1 MNYSNVFIYMLIF
14 VILLQVFISL
24 YRKRIVNFLFFNK
37 NIEGMKENMIGLD
50 DNEEYKKIKNNKDFL
65 SIGNIQSMQSKYA
78 NLPLKEYC
86 IKTSYNSATTGKS
99 VNKNMVKFVLSRG
112 CRLLDFEVF
121 YTKKNNT
128 YMPVVA
134 ESTDPEFK
142 LFDTD
147 NSISLE
153 SVFSTVISNA
163 FSNTSP
169 NKKDP
174 LFIHLRIKTKDT
186 NCYAE
191 VAKLMDSI
199 LKPKLFEGEVT
210 KETKLSELL
219 GKIVIVV
226 DKTIHRDYKEYAK
239 CKSSDTSCYDLS
251 NYANVESGSQIINAL
266 GLMQLENQAFNPP
279 LIKDD
284 NTSTTVQACKIVL
297 PIEKSKNNADMKKM
311 ILNHGIQMVGY
322 KYNVVDENLMDCET
336 FFNDNKGGIVPLA
349 AAIPYFERM
358 QKELNK
364 KK

>member
-1 MNYSNVFIYMLIF
+1 MNYFNMFIYTLIF
-14 VILLQVFISL
+14 FILLHVFFQL
-24 YRKRIVNFLFFNK
+24 YRTRIVNFLYFKDNK
-37 NIEGMKENMIGLD
+37 EGMIGLD
-50 DNEEYKKIKNNKDFL
+50 DSDEYNKLKNNKNFL
-65 SIGNIQSMQSKYA
+65 NIGNTQSIQSKYA

-99 VNKNMVKFVLSRG
+99 VNKNMVKFILSRG
-112 CRLLDFEVF
+112 CRCLDFEVF
-121 YTKKNNT
+121 YTKKLNN

-134 ESTDPEFK
+134 ESSDPDFK

-153 SVFSTVISNA
+153 SVFSTIVTNA

-191 VAKLMDSI
+191 VAKLIDSI
-199 LKPKLFEGEVT
+199 LKPKLFEGQVT
-210 KETKLSELL
+210 RETKLSDLM
-219 GKIVIVV
+219 GSVIIVI

-239 CKSSDTSCYDLS
+239 CNASDVNCYDLS
-251 NYANVESGSQIINAL
+251 NYIHAESGSQVINL
-266 GLMQLENQAFNPP
+266 LDLTKVESQAFNPP

-284 NTSTTVQACKIVL
+284 NVSTTVVTSKLVL
-297 PIEKSKNNADMKKM
+297 PQENVKNNPVMKNM

-322 KYNVVDENLMDCET
+322 KYSIADENLVDCET
-336 FFNDNKGGIVPLA
+336 FFNDNKGGIVPLG
-349 AAIPYFERM
+349 AAIPYFDRI

>member
-1 MNYSNVFIYMLIF
+1 MNYFNMFIYILIF
-14 VILLQVFISL
+14 VILLHVFFQL
-24 YRKRIVNFLFFNK
+24 YRNRIVQFLYFKDNK
-37 NIEGMKENMIGLD
+37 EGMVGLD
-50 DNEEYKKIKNNKDFL
+50 DNDEYNKLKNNKNFL
-65 SIGNIQSMQSKYA
+65 NIGNTQSIQSKYA

-99 VNKNMVKFVLSRG
+99 VNKNMVKFILSRG
-112 CRLLDFEVF
+112 CRCLDFEVF
-121 YTKKNNT
+121 YTKKLNN

-134 ESTDPEFK
+134 ESSDPDFK

-153 SVFSTVISNA
+153 SVFSTIMTNA

-191 VAKLMDSI
+191 VAKLIDSI
-199 LKPKLFEGEVT
+199 LKPKLYEGQVT
-210 KETKLSELL
+210 RETKLAELM
-219 GKIVIVV
+219 GSIVIII
-226 DKTIHRDYKEYAK
+226 DKTIHRDYKEHAK
-239 CKSSDTSCYDLS
+239 CNASDVNCYDLS
-251 NYANVESGSQIINAL
+251 NYIHVESGSQIINL
-266 GLMQLENQAFNPP
+266 LDLTKVESQAFNPP

-284 NTSTTVQACKIVL
+284 NVSTTAVTSKLVL
-297 PIEKSKNNADMKKM
+297 PQENIKYNPVMKNM

-322 KYNVVDENLMDCET
+322 KYNITDENLVDCET
-336 FFNDNKGGIVPLA
+336 FFNDNKGGIVPLG
-349 AAIPYFERM
+349 AAIPYFDRI

>member
-1 MNYSNVFIYMLIF
+1 MNYFNMFIYILIF
-14 VILLQVFISL
+14 VILLHVFFQL
-24 YRKRIVNFLFFNK
+24 YRTRIVKFLYFKDNK
-37 NIEGMKENMIGLD
+37 EGMIGLD
-50 DNEEYKKIKNNKDFL
+50 DNDEYNKLKNNKNFL
-65 SIGNIQSMQSKYA
+65 NIGNTQSIQSKYA

-112 CRLLDFEVF
+112 CRCLDFEVF
-121 YTKKNNT
+121 YTKKLNN

-134 ESTDPEFK
+134 ESSDPDFK

-153 SVFSTVISNA
+153 SVFSTIVTNA

-191 VAKLMDSI
+191 VAKLIDSI
-199 LKPKLFEGEVT
+199 LKPKLFEGQVT
-210 KETKLSELL
+210 RETKLAELM
-219 GKIVIVV
+219 GSIVV
-226 DKTIHRDYKEYAK
+226 VIDKTIHRDYKEYAK
-239 CKSSDTSCYDLS
+239 CNASDVNCYDLS
-251 NYANVESGSQIINAL
+251 NYIHAESGSQLINL
-266 GLMQLENQAFNPP
+266 LDLTKVESQAFNPP

-284 NTSTTVQACKIVL
+284 NVSTTVVTSKLVL
-297 PIEKSKNNADMKKM
+297 PQENIKYNPVMKNMV
-311 ILNHGIQMVGY
+311 LNHGIQMVGY
-322 KYNVVDENLMDCET
+322 KYSIADENLVDCET
-336 FFNDNKGGIVPLA
+336 FFNDNKGGIVPLG
-349 AAIPYFERM
+349 AAIPYFDRI

>member
-1 MNYSNVFIYMLIF
+1 MNYFNMFIYILIF
-14 VILLQVFISL
+14 VILLHVFFQL
-24 YRKRIVNFLFFNK
+24 YRTRIVNFLYFKDNK
-37 NIEGMKENMIGLD
+37 EGMIGLD
-50 DNEEYKKIKNNKDFL
+50 DNDEYNKLKNNKNFL
-65 SIGNIQSMQSKYA
+65 NIGNTQSIQSKYA

-112 CRLLDFEVF
+112 CRCLDFEVF
-121 YTKKNNT
+121 YTKKLNN

-134 ESTDPEFK
+134 ESSDPEFK
-142 LFDTD
+142 IFDTD

-153 SVFSTVISNA
+153 SVFSTILTNA

-191 VAKLMDSI
+191 VAKLIDSI
-199 LKPKLFEGEVT
+199 LKPKLFEGQVT
-210 KETKLSELL
+210 RETKLSELM
-219 GKIVIVV
+219 GSIVV
-226 DKTIHRDYKEYAK
+226 VIDKTIHRDYKEYAK
-239 CKSSDTSCYDLS
+239 CNASDVNCYDLS
-251 NYANVESGSQIINAL
+251 NYIHAESGSQVINL
-266 GLMQLENQAFNPP
+266 LDLTKVESQAFNPP

-284 NTSTTVQACKIVL
+284 NVSTTVVTSKLVL
-297 PIEKSKNNADMKKM
+297 PQENIKYNPAMKNMV
-311 ILNHGIQMVGY
+311 LNHGIQMVGY
-322 KYNVVDENLMDCET
+322 KYSIADENLIDCET
-336 FFNDNKGGIVPLA
+336 FFNDNKGGIVPLG
-349 AAIPYFERM
+349 AAIPYFDRI

>member
-1 MNYSNVFIYMLIF
+1 MNYFNMFIYILIF
-14 VILLQVFISL
+14 VILLHVFFQL
-24 YRKRIVNFLFFNK
+24 YRTRIVKFLYFKDNK
-37 NIEGMKENMIGLD
+37 EGMIGLD
-50 DNEEYKKIKNNKDFL
+50 DNDEYNKLKNNKNFL
-65 SIGNIQSMQSKYA
+65 NIGNTQSIQSKYA

-112 CRLLDFEVF
+112 CRCLDFEVF
-121 YTKKNNT
+121 YTKKLNN

-134 ESTDPEFK
+134 ESSDPDFK

-153 SVFSTVISNA
+153 SVFSTIVTNA

-191 VAKLMDSI
+191 VAKLIDSI
-199 LKPKLFEGEVT
+199 LKPKLFEGQVT
-210 KETKLSELL
+210 RETKLAELM
-219 GKIVIVV
+219 GSIVV
-226 DKTIHRDYKEYAK
+226 VIDKTIHRDYKEYAK
-239 CKSSDTSCYDLS
+239 CNASDVNCYDLS
-251 NYANVESGSQIINAL
+251 NYIHAESGSQVINL
-266 GLMQLENQAFNPP
+266 LDLTKVESQAFNPP

-284 NTSTTVQACKIVL
+284 NVSTTVVTSKLVL
-297 PIEKSKNNADMKKM
+297 PQENIKYNPVMKNMV
-311 ILNHGIQMVGY
+311 LNHGIQMVGY
-322 KYNVVDENLMDCET
+322 KYSIADENLVDCET
-336 FFNDNKGGIVPLA
+336 FFNDNKGGIVPLG
-349 AAIPYFERM
+349 AAIPYFDRI

>member
-1 MNYSNVFIYMLIF
+1 VQF
-14 VILLQVFISL
+14 L
-24 YRKRIVNFLFFNK
+24 YFKDNK
-37 NIEGMKENMIGLD
+37 EGMVGLD
-50 DNEEYKKIKNNKDFL
+50 DNDEYNKLKNNKNFL
-65 SIGNIQSMQSKYA
+65 NIGNTQSIQSKYA

-99 VNKNMVKFVLSRG
+99 VNKNMVKFILSRG
-112 CRLLDFEVF
+112 CRCLDFEVF
-121 YTKKNNT
+121 YTKKLNN

-134 ESTDPEFK
+134 ESSDPDFK

-153 SVFSTVISNA
+153 SVFSTIMTNA

-191 VAKLMDSI
+191 VAKLIDSI
-199 LKPKLFEGEVT
+199 LKPKLYEGQVT
-210 KETKLSELL
+210 RETKLAELM
-219 GKIVIVV
+219 GSIVIII
-226 DKTIHRDYKEYAK
+226 DKTIHRDYKEHAK
-239 CKSSDTSCYDLS
+239 CNASDVNCYDLS
-251 NYANVESGSQIINAL
+251 NYIHVESGSQIINL
-266 GLMQLENQAFNPP
+266 LDLTKVESQAFNPP

-284 NTSTTVQACKIVL
+284 NVSTTAVTSKLVL
-297 PIEKSKNNADMKKM
+297 PQENIKYNPVMKNM

-322 KYNVVDENLMDCET
+322 KYNITDENLVDCET
-336 FFNDNKGGIVPLA
+336 FFNDNKGGIVPLG
-349 AAIPYFERM
+349 AAIPYFDRI

>member
-1 MNYSNVFIYMLIF
+1 MNYFNIFIYILIF
-14 VILLQVFISL
+14 VILLHVFFQL
-24 YRKRIVNFLFFNK
+24 YRTRIVQFLYFKDNK
-37 NIEGMKENMIGLD
+37 EGMIGLD
-50 DNEEYKKIKNNKDFL
+50 DNDEYNKLKNNKNFL
-65 SIGNIQSMQSKYA
+65 NIGNTQSIQSKYA

-99 VNKNMVKFVLSRG
+99 VNKNMVKFILSRG
-112 CRLLDFEVF
+112 CRCLDFEVF
-121 YTKKNNT
+121 YTKKLNN

-134 ESTDPEFK
+134 ESSDPEFK

-153 SVFSTVISNA
+153 SVFSTIITNA

-191 VAKLMDSI
+191 VAKLIDSI
-199 LKPKLFEGEVT
+199 LKPKLFEGQVT
-210 KETKLSELL
+210 RETKLAELM
-219 GKIVIVV
+219 GSIVIVV

-239 CKSSDTSCYDLS
+239 CNASDVNCYDLS
-251 NYANVESGSQIINAL
+251 NYIHAESGSQVINL
-266 GLMQLENQAFNPP
+266 LDLTKVESQAFNPP

-284 NTSTTVQACKIVL
+284 NVSTTVVTSKLVL
-297 PIEKSKNNADMKKM
+297 PQENIKYNPVMKNM

-322 KYNVVDENLMDCET
+322 KYNIADENLVDCET
-336 FFNDNKGGIVPLA
+336 FFNDNKGGIVPLGA
-349 AAIPYFERM
+349 AVPYFDRI